1 MNNKIFK
8 LSKDQMFSA
17 VSGETVILHYQT
29 GLYYHLNHTGTLI
42 WKLLEQGPKSFD
54 QLKKELIEVYNIDP
68 DTGDMDLQ
76 NLLKHLIDEKL
87 VENI

>member
-1 MNNKIFK
+1 MNPKTFK

-29 GLYYHLNHTGTLI
+29 GLYYHLNQTGTLI

-54 QLKKELIEVYNIDP
+54 QLRSQLIDVYNIDQETC
-68 DTGDMDLQ
+68 DTDLQ
-76 NLLKHLIDEKL
+76 NLLNHLIDEKL